1 MSKSGLSFLNINVA
15 VFSTPS
21 SSINTEVSTKAFLQ
35 FFQPILFPLFRLLK
49 SPNDL
54 ILVQFVFNIFFH
66 FQFIFYM

>member
-21 SSINTEVSTKAFLQ
+21 SSINAEVSTKAFLQ
-35 FFQPILFPLFRLLK
+35 FLQPILFSLFRLLK

-54 ILVQFVFNIFFH
+54 ILVQFVYNIFFH